1 MITRNDLMALL
12 ESGTPPALIDVMP
25 GEVYTAAHIKG
36 ARNCCVYE
44 IDFVEQVEKAAPDK
58 AAAIV
63 VYGSSAHSLSSSTA
77 REKLSRAGFTTVEDY
92 RGGMADWEG
101 AGLPVER
108 GQVLPE
114 EKPRVGRHQ
123 IDTAKSQVTW
133 TGRNINV
140 AHSGTI
146 ALKGG
151 WIEITTAL
159 AGHGEFTLDMDSVAD
174 TDLADSTYNRML
186 VAHLK
191 SDDFLDTVRF
201 PVATFKLKHITLNPH
216 AHPGQIN
223 ADIDGEL
230 TLKGVTGGLGFPAL
244 IELLPGGE
252 FAAEAHFDIDRSRW
266 GVMYGSG
273 KFYEKLGKHLVHDI
287 ISLGVHIVTA
297 QGAG

>member
-1 MITRNDLMALL
+1 MITRNELKALL
-12 ESGTPPALIDVMP
+12 ESGAPPALIDVMP
-25 GEVYTAAHIKG
+25 GEVFAAAHIKE

-44 IDFVEQVEKAAPDK
+44 IDFVEKVGKAIPDK

-63 VYGSSAHSLSSSTA
+63 VYGSSTHSLSSSTA
-77 REKLSRAGFTTVEDY
+77 KEKLSHAGFTGVQDY
-92 RGGMADWEG
+92 RGGLADWES

-108 GQVLPE
+108 GQSPPE
-114 EKPRVGRHQ
+114 ENPRAGPHQ
-123 IDTAKSQVTW
+123 VDTARSLVTW
-133 TGRNINV
+133 TGRNING
-140 AHSGTI
+140 AHTGTI

-159 AGHGEFTLDMDSVAD
+159 AGHGEFTLDMDSIAD

-191 SDDFLDTVRF
+191 SDDFFDTVRF
-201 PVATFKLKHITLNPH
+201 PVATFNLKHITLNSH

-230 TLKGVTGGLGFPAL
+230 TLKGVTEGLGFPAL
-244 IELLPGGE
+244 IELLPGGKL
-252 FAAEAHFDIDRSRW
+252 AAEAHFDIDRTRW

-273 KFYEKLGKHLVHDI
+273 RFYEKLGKHLVHDI